1 MKKTVILTILLTMLM
16 TCVVNLFD
24 ITGFETEAATITTA
38 EVKLNMDKITRVFG
52 SNRYAT
58 SLAISET
65 YRNVASRDKL
75 DTVILANGANF
86 ADALAGSA
94 LADAFSSPILIIN
107 DNNASK
113 IRDYIYENVIS
124 GGRIYILGGTAAVSE
139 KSEKMFGDYNVIRLA
154 GDTRFE
160 TNLKILEEAHVPHD
174 VLLVAT
180 GNNFADSLSAS
191 AVGLPILLVGDK
203 LKDDQ
208 LAMLEEEPFEKIYIL
223 GGEKAVSSEIEA
235 ELGNYGG
242 SVKRIAGNNRFE
254 TSVKI
259 ADKFFENP
267 EMAVLAYSG
276 DFPDGLC
283 GGPLAGINGAPVLLC
298 KSDYYPEAKAYLKEN
313 GIKKGLVLGGAA
325 RLTDACVRDIFGV
338 EDSYVLDN
346 VRKSF
351 FYTDEEIRTIED
363 NLPDDLRPYYGMM
376 KEFRELPLLL
386 VESGFKSELLGR
398 YVLAMRNR
406 GKSASEAIEMVNAN
420 KDYIPFENL
429 NLTEYYNDYENC
441 PDPSSYTALV
451 SKKSYIGTYAPT
463 DLVTIPSNYRGNYQ
477 PLRRRAFQAFKE
489 MSDAAVA
496 AGYNRII
503 CYSNYRPY
511 AEQAAIYNDNVR
523 MYGVRA
529 TDNFS
534 ARPGFSE
541 HQTGLTSDIAE
552 SGSSYH
558 YFNSY
563 KGYQWVMD
571 NAHKY
576 GLNLRYPKGKE
587 YITGYDY
594 EWWHFRYVG
603 VEPATIMYKF
613 KWTFD
618 EYKLIFD

>member
-1 MKKTVILTILLTMLM
+1 MKRFLILTILMTMLM
-16 TCVVNLFD
+16 TCIVN
-24 ITGFETEAATITTA
+24 ITDTLKVEA
-38 EVKLNMDKITRVFG
+38 EVTTVTASEIKIDKNRITRVFG
-52 SNRYAT
+52 STRYAT
-58 SLAISET
+58 SLAITEV
-65 YRNVASRDKL
+65 YRDLASRDKF
-75 DTVILANGANF
+75 DTVILASGANF

-94 LADAFSSPILIIN
+94 LADAYSSPIIIIN
-107 DNNASK
+107 DGNASK
-113 IRDYIYENVIS
+113 IRDYINENVVS
-124 GGRIYILGGTAAVSE
+124 GGRIYILGGPAAVSE
-139 KSEKMFGDYNVIRLA
+139 KTEKMFGDYNVIRLA
-154 GDTRFE
+154 GDTRYE
-160 TNLKILEEAHVPHD
+160 TNLRILEEAHIPHE

-191 AVGLPILLVGDK
+191 AVGLPILLVGDE
-203 LKDDQ
+203 LKDEQ

-223 GGEKAVSSEIEA
+223 GGEKAVSPEIEA
-235 ELGNYGG
+235 ELADYG
-242 SVKRIAGNNRFE
+242 STVTRIAGDTRYR

-259 ADKFFENP
+259 ADKFFDSP
-267 EMAVLAYSG
+267 QMAVLAFSE

-283 GGPLAGINGAPVLLC
+283 GGPLAGVVGSPVILC
-298 KSDYYPEAKAYLKEN
+298 KSEHYSEARDYLKEK
-313 GIKKGLVLGGAA
+313 GINKGMVLGGAA
-325 RLTDACVRDIFGV
+325 RLSDASIKDIFGV
-338 EDSYVLDN
+338 SDSYVLDN
-346 VRKSF
+346 ARKSF
-351 FYTDEEIRTIED
+351 FYSEEEIKTIE
-363 NLPDDLRPYYGMM
+363 NNIPDDLRPYYSKI
-376 KEFRELPLLL
+376 KEFKELPVLL
-386 VESGFKSELLGR
+386 VTEGFKSELLGR
-398 YVLAMRNR
+398 YVLVMRNK
-406 GKSASEAIEMVNAN
+406 GKSAKEAVEMVNAN
-420 KDYIPFENL
+420 KDYIPFDNL
-429 NLTEYYNDYENC
+429 NLSEYYNNYENC

-451 SKKSYIGTYAPT
+451 SKKSYIGTYAPN
-463 DLVTIPSNYRGNYQ
+463 DLVTIPYNYRGNNQ
-477 PLRRRAFQAFKE
+477 PLRRRAFQAFRE

-558 YFNSY
+558 YFNNY

-576 GLNLRYPKGKE
+576 GLILRYPKGKE